1 MISMKKLWYCR
12 FLNLYKYSILQSDIL
27 YQIATSNILLYFHMV
42 YNCQENKSRI
52 LIFLRENSHSLKQL
66 NIFNT
71 YYAYIVVNVI
81 RGINGLSPSIQVLE
95 SNKERK
101 VMVDGARW
109 WRWGEHWTRY
119 KWNVF
124 YEWLIVSKF
133 IIDYLSTIWVW
144 TVIAWKN

>member
-1 MISMKKLWYCR
+1 MWYDYLLKLKYGEEKVLINKMMSMKKLWYCR

-81 RGINGLSPSIQVLE
+81 RGIHGLSQSIQVLE
-95 SNKERK
+95 SNEERK

-119 KWNVF
+119 INEMCF
-124 YEWLIVSKF
+124 MN
-133 IIDYLSTIWVW
+133 D
-144 TVIAWKN
+144 

>member
-1 MISMKKLWYCR
+1 MWYDYLLKLKYGEEKVLINKMISMKKLWYCR

-27 YQIATSNILLYFHMV
+27 YQTATSNLLLYFHMV

-66 NIFNT
+66 DIFNT

-81 RGINGLSPSIQVLE
+81 RGIHGLSQSIQVLE
-95 SNKERK
+95 SNEERK

-119 KWNVF
+119 INEMCF
-124 YEWLIVSKF
+124 MN
-133 IIDYLSTIWVW
+133 D
-144 TVIAWKN
+144 

>member
-1 MISMKKLWYCR
+1 
-12 FLNLYKYSILQSDIL
+12 
-27 YQIATSNILLYFHMV
+27 MV

-52 LIFLRENSHSLKQL
+52 LIFLGENSHSLKQL

-101 VMVDGARW
+101 VMVDGAR
-109 WRWGEHWTRY
+109 
-119 KWNVF
+119 
-124 YEWLIVSKF
+124 
-133 IIDYLSTIWVW
+133 
-144 TVIAWKN
+144 

>member
-1 MISMKKLWYCR
+1 MWYDYLLKLKYGEEKVRINKMISMKKLWYCR

-27 YQIATSNILLYFHMV
+27 YQIATSNLLLYFHMV

-95 SNKERK
+95 SNEERK

-119 KWNVF
+119 INEMCF
-124 YEWLIVSKF
+124 MS
-133 IIDYLSTIWVW
+133 D
-144 TVIAWKN
+144 

>member
-1 MISMKKLWYCR
+1 MWYDYLLKLKYGEEKVLINKMISMKKLWYCR

-27 YQIATSNILLYFHMV
+27 YQIATSNLLLYFHMV

-119 KWNVF
+119 INEMCF
-124 YEWLIVSKF
+124 MN
-133 IIDYLSTIWVW
+133 D
-144 TVIAWKN
+144 

>member
-1 MISMKKLWYCR
+1 MWYDYLLKLKYGEEKVLINKMISMKKLWYCR

-66 NIFNT
+66 DIFNT

-81 RGINGLSPSIQVLE
+81 RGIHGLSQSIQVLE
-95 SNKERK
+95 SNEERK

-119 KWNVF
+119 INEMCF
-124 YEWLIVSKF
+124 MN
-133 IIDYLSTIWVW
+133 D
-144 TVIAWKN
+144 

>member
-1 MISMKKLWYCR
+1 MWYDYLLKLKYGEEKVLINKMISMKKLWYCR

-52 LIFLRENSHSLKQL
+52 LIFLRENSHSLKQFKY
-66 NIFNT
+66 IFNT
-71 YYAYIVVNVI
+71 YNAYIVVNVI
-81 RGINGLSPSIQVLE
+81 RGIHGLSPSIQVLE
-95 SNKERK
+95 SNEERK

-119 KWNVF
+119 INEICF
-124 YEWLIVSKF
+124 MN
-133 IIDYLSTIWVW
+133 D
-144 TVIAWKN
+144 

>member
-1 MISMKKLWYCR
+1 MRYDYLLKLKYGEEKVLINKMISMKKLWYCR

-27 YQIATSNILLYFHMV
+27 YQIATSNILLYFRMV

-71 YYAYIVVNVI
+71 YYAYIIVNVI
-81 RGINGLSPSIQVLE
+81 RGIHGLSPSIQVLE
-95 SNKERK
+95 SNEERK

-119 KWNVF
+119 INEMCF
-124 YEWLIVSKF
+124 MS
-133 IIDYLSTIWVW
+133 D
-144 TVIAWKN
+144 

>member
-1 MISMKKLWYCR
+1 MWYDYLLKLKYGEEKVLINKMISMKKLWYCR

-81 RGINGLSPSIQVLE
+81 RGIHGLSPSFQVLE
-95 SNKERK
+95 SNEERK

-119 KWNVF
+119 INEMCF
-124 YEWLIVSKF
+124 MN
-133 IIDYLSTIWVW
+133 D
-144 TVIAWKN
+144 

>member
-1 MISMKKLWYCR
+1 MWYDYLLKLKYGEEKVLINKMISMKKLWYCR
-12 FLNLYKYSILQSDIL
+12 FLNLYKYLILQSDIL

-81 RGINGLSPSIQVLE
+81 RGIHGLSQSIQVLE
-95 SNKERK
+95 SNEERK

-119 KWNVF
+119 INEMCF
-124 YEWLIVSKF
+124 MN
-133 IIDYLSTIWVW
+133 D
-144 TVIAWKN
+144 

>member
-1 MISMKKLWYCR
+1 MWYDYLLKLKYGEEKVLINKMISMKKLWYCR

-27 YQIATSNILLYFHMV
+27 YQIATSNILLYFRMV

-95 SNKERK
+95 SNEERK

-119 KWNVF
+119 INEMCF
-124 YEWLIVSKF
+124 MN
-133 IIDYLSTIWVW
+133 D
-144 TVIAWKN
+144 